1 MSFLREGWEALPAYH
16 MCLNRYH
23 RSHQWIGS
31 SLIGQV
37 PLTRRVFTVVH
48 YGEIDNVVAHNQ
60 ISEHSPTELLSL
72 CWLSHFAREKKG
84 LTGWHQRRL
93 ILCMISLCR
102 IINSALG
109 VLPVIGPIIWARE
122 FQYVQDQHTQ
132 ILIYQLWINKFCV
145 LKDHAYPPSKL
156 STPGLQSCFH
166 QLQAHSV
173 WSKSHWFQ
181 KSFWVRLRLL
191 ENYSTQVC

>member
-1 MSFLREGWEALPAYH
+1 MDRF
-16 MCLNRYH
+16 
-23 RSHQWIGS
+23 
-31 SLIGQV
+31 
-37 PLTRRVFTVVH
+37 
-48 YGEIDNVVAHNQ
+48 
-60 ISEHSPTELLSL
+60 LSL
-72 CWLSHFAREKKG
+72 DRFLVLDVFSLLYTMVKLTMLWRTIKSQSTVLQNCWAYVDCHILPGKKKG

-122 FQYVQDQHTQ
+122 FQHVQDQHTQ